1 MRERKNVM
9 NYAAIRNEVLTTA
22 RNTSLYAAC
31 LLQAALDIEA
41 MTAESIRFDDVPFH
55 RQRLKNI
62 TDNLKA
68 IKGILTDHRQAV
80 DKLRQYGGKK

>member
-22 RNTSLYAAC
+22 SDISLYAAC
-31 LLQAALDIEA
+31 LQDAAVDIEC
-41 MTAESIRFDDVPFH
+41 MTAEAIRFDDVPFH